1 MKKYKLILF
10 LSTALLSV
18 ACTDSFFDL
27 EPSSSVPTDKVYK
40 TAEDFNVAVIGCY
53 SKLQTQV
60 SYFTECCEYRSDN
73 LTLSAPTAGT
83 QDRYDIDQFAD
94 KASNGILED
103 AWANFNNGV
112 YRCNLV
118 LDRIDEAN
126 FDATL
131 KKQYKGEALFIRA
144 LTYFNMYRLWGGI
157 PMTNKVVTVAE
168 ALKIG
173 RSSDQQVYDFLVGD
187 LNQVINENMLPSSYT
202 SADMGRVTSGAA
214 MALLGKI
221 YLTFHKWTE
230 ARNVLSQL
238 VGRYSLMTTP
248 EQVFDVNNKMNDEII
263 FAVRFNKDVEG
274 EGHGY
279 WFSIINLTDDT
290 NQTKSLKE
298 CYKDGDKRKNLIT
311 YVKVEDKVCVM
322 NKFKD
327 VKSATY
333 NTVGNDQ
340 IILRY
345 ADVLLMYAEALNEYH
360 KAPND
365 LAYFYVNKVRE
376 RVGMKELKRGL
387 NREQFRAAVLR
398 ERACEFGFEEV
409 RYFDLIRWRMDE
421 KFSTPLHGL
430 HVYKNKNDQSYIC
443 EEFPLLGTEGSRY
456 WWEPGNYSRK
466 WYLSAFPQNEVN
478 KGYGLVQN
486 PGWE

>member
-1 MKKYKLILF
+1 MKNYKLILF
-10 LSTALLSV
+10 LSATFLSV

-27 EPSSSVPTDKVYK
+27 EPSSNVTTDKVYK
-40 TAEDFNVAVIGCY
+40 TAEDFNVAVMGCY

-60 SYFTECCEYRSDN
+60 SFFTECCEYRSDN

-94 KASNGILED
+94 KASNGILEN
-103 AWANFNNGV
+103 AWANFSNGV

-118 LDRIDEAN
+118 LDRIDAAN

-157 PMTNKVVTVAE
+157 PMTDRVVTVAE

-173 RSSDQQVYDFLVGD
+173 RSSEQQVYDFLVRD
-187 LNQVINENMLPSSYT
+187 LNQIINENMLPASYSGT
-202 SADMGRVTSGAA
+202 DMGRVTSGAA
-214 MALLGKI
+214 MTLLGKV

-230 ARNVLSQL
+230 ARDVLSQL
-238 VGRYSLMTTP
+238 IGKYSLMTTP
-248 EQVFDVNNKMNDEII
+248 EQIFDVNNKMNDEII

-298 CYKDGDKRKNLIT
+298 CFKDGDKRKELIT

-327 VKSATY
+327 LKSETY

-345 ADVLLMYAEALNEYH
+345 ADVLLMYAEALNEISYSNAQNSEALVALNAVH
-360 KAPND
+360 TRAGLTPIQITELPDKESFRKAIM
-365 LAYFYVNKVRE
+365 LE
-376 RVGMKELKRGL
+376 R
-387 NREQFRAAVLR
+387 QQ
-398 ERACEFGFEEV
+398 EFPYEGH
-409 RYFDLIRWRMDE
+409 RWFDLVRMGGAKEAMKADGHIIQDYQFLYPIPKTE
-421 KFSTPLHGL
+421 LERINNT
-430 HVYKNKNDQSYIC
+430 
-443 EEFPLLGTEGSRY
+443 ELL
-456 WWEPGNYSRK
+456 W
-466 WYLSAFPQNEVN
+466 QNA
-478 KGYGLVQN
+478 GY
-486 PGWE
+486 

>member
-94 KASNGILED
+94 KASNGILEA

-214 MALLGKI
+214 MAFLEHHRFYVIGSIGKI

-345 ADVLLMYAEALNEYH
+345 ADVLLMYAEALNEISYSNLQNSEAMVALNAVH
-360 KAPND
+360 TRAGLSPLQITELPDQDSFRKAIM
-365 LAYFYVNKVRE
+365 LE
-376 RVGMKELKRGL
+376 R
-387 NREQFRAAVLR
+387 QQ
-398 ERACEFGFEEV
+398 EFPYEGQ
-409 RYFDLIRWRMDE
+409 RWFDLVRMGGAKEAMKAEGHIIQDYQFLYPIPKTE
-421 KFSTPLHGL
+421 LERINNT
-430 HVYKNKNDQSYIC
+430 
-443 EEFPLLGTEGSRY
+443 ELL
-456 WWEPGNYSRK
+456 W
-466 WYLSAFPQNEVN
+466 QNT
-478 KGYGLVQN
+478 GY
-486 PGWE
+486 

>member
-10 LSTALLSV
+10 LSTAFLSV

-40 TAEDFNVAVIGCY
+40 TADDFNVAVMGCY

-112 YRCNLV
+112 YRCNLI

-187 LNQVINENMLPSSYT
+187 LNQVINESMLPSSYA

-238 VGRYSLMTTP
+238 IGKYSLMTTP
-248 EQVFDVNNKMNDEII
+248 DRVFDVNNKMNDEII

-290 NQTKSLKE
+290 NQTKALKE
-298 CYKDGDKRKNLIT
+298 CYKDGDKRKDLIT

-322 NKFKD
+322 NKF
-327 VKSATY
+327 

-345 ADVLLMYAEALNEYH
+345 ADVLLMYAEALNEISYSNLQNSEALVALNAVH
-360 KAPND
+360 TRAGLSPILITELPD
-365 LAYFYVNKVRE
+365 QDSFRSAIMLE
-376 RVGMKELKRGL
+376 R
-387 NREQFRAAVLR
+387 QQ
-398 ERACEFGFEEV
+398 EFPYEGQ
-409 RYFDLIRWRMDE
+409 RWFDLVRMGGAKEAMKAEGHIIQDYQFLYPIPKTE
-421 KFSTPLHGL
+421 LERINNT
-430 HVYKNKNDQSYIC
+430 
-443 EEFPLLGTEGSRY
+443 ELL
-456 WWEPGNYSRK
+456 W
-466 WYLSAFPQNEVN
+466 QNT
-478 KGYGLVQN
+478 GY
-486 PGWE
+486 

>member
-1 MKKYKLILF
+1 
-10 LSTALLSV
+10 
-18 ACTDSFFDL
+18 
-27 EPSSSVPTDKVYK
+27 
-40 TAEDFNVAVIGCY
+40 
-53 SKLQTQV
+53 
-60 SYFTECCEYRSDN
+60 
-73 LTLSAPTAGT
+73 
-83 QDRYDIDQFAD
+83 
-94 KASNGILED
+94 
-103 AWANFNNGV
+103 
-112 YRCNLV
+112 
-118 LDRIDEAN
+118 
-126 FDATL
+126 
-131 KKQYKGEALFIRA
+131 
-144 LTYFNMYRLWGGI
+144 
-157 PMTNKVVTVAE
+157 MTNKVVTVAE

-345 ADVLLMYAEALNEYH
+345 ADVLLMYAEALNEISYSNLQNSEAMVALNAVH
-360 KAPND
+360 TRAGLSPLQITELPDQDSFRKAIM
-365 LAYFYVNKVRE
+365 LE
-376 RVGMKELKRGL
+376 R
-387 NREQFRAAVLR
+387 QQ
-398 ERACEFGFEEV
+398 EFPYEGQ
-409 RYFDLIRWRMDE
+409 RWFDLVRMGGAKEAMKAEGHIIQDYQYLYPIPKTE
-421 KFSTPLHGL
+421 LERINNT
-430 HVYKNKNDQSYIC
+430 
-443 EEFPLLGTEGSRY
+443 ELL
-456 WWEPGNYSRK
+456 W
-466 WYLSAFPQNEVN
+466 QNT
-478 KGYGLVQN
+478 GY
-486 PGWE
+486 

>member
-1 MKKYKLILF
+1 MKKYKPVLF
-10 LSTALLSV
+10 LSAAFLSV

-27 EPSSSVPTDKVYK
+27 EPNSSVPTDKVYK
-40 TAEDFNVAVIGCY
+40 TAEGFNVAVIGCY

-60 SYFTECCEYRSDN
+60 SYVTECCEYRSDN
-73 LTLSAPTAGT
+73 LELSAPTAGT

-103 AWANFNNGV
+103 LWANFNNGV

-118 LDRIDEAN
+118 LDRIDEAD

-157 PMTNKVVTVAE
+157 PMTNKVVTVDE

-187 LNQVINENMLPSSYT
+187 LNQVINESMLPSSYED
-202 SADMGRVTSGAA
+202 ADIGRATSGAA

-221 YLTFHKWTE
+221 YLTFRKWEE

-238 VGRYSLMTTP
+238 KLTGRYSLRDAP
-248 EQVFDVNNKMNDEII
+248 AWVFDVNNETNDEII
-263 FAVRFNKDVEG
+263 FAVRFSKEVEG

-279 WFSIINLTDDT
+279 WFPIPDLTG
-290 NQTKSLKE
+290 NPQTKALKE
-298 CYKDGDKRKNLIT
+298 CYEDGDLRKELIT
-311 YVKVEDKVCVM
+311 YVKMEKDNIYVM
-322 NKFKD
+322 NKFMD
-327 VKSATY
+327 DKSATY

-345 ADVLLMYAEALNEYH
+345 ADVLLMYAEALNEIGYNSSPDSEALDALNAVH
-360 KAPND
+360 TRAGLSPVQIKDLPDQDSFRKAVMLERQREFPYEGHRWFD
-365 LAYFYVNKVRE
+365 LVRMGGAKEAMEADGHIIQDYQFLYPIPKTELE
-376 RVGMKELKRGL
+376 RVNNTELL
-387 NREQFRAAVLR
+387 
-398 ERACEFGFEEV
+398 
-409 RYFDLIRWRMDE
+409 W
-421 KFSTPLHGL
+421 
-430 HVYKNKNDQSYIC
+430 
-443 EEFPLLGTEGSRY
+443 
-456 WWEPGNYSRK
+456 
-466 WYLSAFPQNEVN
+466 QNT
-478 KGYGLVQN
+478 GY
-486 PGWE
+486 

>member
-1 MKKYKLILF
+1 MKNYKLILF
-10 LSTALLSV
+10 LSATFLSV

-27 EPSSSVPTDKVYK
+27 EPSSSVTTDKVYK
-40 TAEDFNVAVIGCY
+40 TAEDFNVAVMGCY

-60 SYFTECCEYRSDN
+60 SFFTECCEYRSDN

-94 KASNGILED
+94 KASNGILEN

-118 LDRIDEAN
+118 LDRIDAAN

-131 KKQYKGEALFIRA
+131 KQQYKGEALFIRA

-157 PMTNKVVTVAE
+157 PMTDKVVTVAE

-173 RSSDQQVYDFLVGD
+173 RSSEQQVYDFLVRD
-187 LNQVINENMLPSSYT
+187 LSQIINENMLPTSYSST
-202 SADMGRVTSGAA
+202 DMGRVTSGAA
-214 MALLGKI
+214 MALLGKV

-230 ARNVLSQL
+230 ARSVLSQL
-238 VGRYSLMTTP
+238 IGKYSLMTTP
-248 EQVFDVNNKMNDEII
+248 EQIFDVNNKMNDEII

-298 CYKDGDKRKNLIT
+298 CYKDGDKRKELIT

-345 ADVLLMYAEALNEYH
+345 ADVLLMYAEALNEISYSNAQNSEALVALNAVH
-360 KAPND
+360 TRAGLSQIQITELPDKESFRKAIM
-365 LAYFYVNKVRE
+365 LE
-376 RVGMKELKRGL
+376 R
-387 NREQFRAAVLR
+387 QQ
-398 ERACEFGFEEV
+398 EFPYEGH
-409 RYFDLIRWRMDE
+409 RWFDLVRMGGAKEAMKADGHIIQE
-421 KFSTPLHGL
+421 HQFLYPIPKTELERINNP
-430 HVYKNKNDQSYIC
+430 
-443 EEFPLLGTEGSRY
+443 ELL
-456 WWEPGNYSRK
+456 W
-466 WYLSAFPQNEVN
+466 QNT
-478 KGYGLVQN
+478 GY
-486 PGWE
+486 

>member
-112 YRCNLV
+112 V

-263 FAVRFNKDVEG
+263 FAVRFKKGVEG
-274 EGHGY
+274 GGHGY

-345 ADVLLMYAEALNEYH
+345 ADVLLMYAEALNEISYSNLQNSEAMVALNAVH
-360 KAPND
+360 TRAGLSPLQITELPDQDSFRKAIM
-365 LAYFYVNKVRE
+365 LE
-376 RVGMKELKRGL
+376 R
-387 NREQFRAAVLR
+387 QQ
-398 ERACEFGFEEV
+398 EFPYEGQ
-409 RYFDLIRWRMDE
+409 RWFDLVRMGGAKEAMKAEGHIIQDYQFLYPIPKTE
-421 KFSTPLHGL
+421 LERINNT
-430 HVYKNKNDQSYIC
+430 
-443 EEFPLLGTEGSRY
+443 ELL
-456 WWEPGNYSRK
+456 W
-466 WYLSAFPQNEVN
+466 QNT
-478 KGYGLVQN
+478 GY
-486 PGWE
+486 

>member
-131 KKQYKGEALFIRA
+131 KKQYKGEA
-144 LTYFNMYRLWGGI
+144 YFNMYRLWGGI

-345 ADVLLMYAEALNEYH
+345 ADVLLMYAEALNEISYSNLQNSEAMVALNAVH
-360 KAPND
+360 TRAGLSPLQITELPDQDSFRKAIM
-365 LAYFYVNKVRE
+365 LE
-376 RVGMKELKRGL
+376 R
-387 NREQFRAAVLR
+387 QQ
-398 ERACEFGFEEV
+398 EFPYEGQ
-409 RYFDLIRWRMDE
+409 RWFDLVRMGGAKEAMKAEGHIIQDYQFLYPIPKTE
-421 KFSTPLHGL
+421 LERINNT
-430 HVYKNKNDQSYIC
+430 
-443 EEFPLLGTEGSRY
+443 ELL
-456 WWEPGNYSRK
+456 W
-466 WYLSAFPQNEVN
+466 QNT
-478 KGYGLVQN
+478 GY
-486 PGWE
+486 

>member
-1 MKKYKLILF
+1 MKNYKLILF
-10 LSTALLSV
+10 LSATFLSV

-27 EPSSSVPTDKVYK
+27 EPSSNVTTDKVYK
-40 TAEDFNVAVIGCY
+40 TAEDFNVAVMGCY

-60 SYFTECCEYRSDN
+60 SFFTECCEYRSDN

-94 KASNGILED
+94 KASNGILEN
-103 AWANFNNGV
+103 AWANFSNGV

-118 LDRIDEAN
+118 LDRIDAAN

-144 LTYFNMYRLWGGI
+144 FTYFNMYRLWGGI
-157 PMTNKVVTVAE
+157 PMTDRVVTVAE

-173 RSSDQQVYDFLVGD
+173 RSSEQQVYDFLVRD
-187 LNQVINENMLPSSYT
+187 LNQIINENMLPASYSNT
-202 SADMGRVTSGAA
+202 DMGRVTSGAA
-214 MALLGKI
+214 MTLLGKV

-230 ARNVLSQL
+230 ARDVLSQL
-238 VGRYSLMTTP
+238 IGKYSLMTTP
-248 EQVFDVNNKMNDEII
+248 EQIFDVNNKMNDEII

-298 CYKDGDKRKNLIT
+298 CFKDGDKRKELIT

-327 VKSATY
+327 LKSETY

-345 ADVLLMYAEALNEYH
+345 ADVLLMYAEALNEISYSNAQNSEALVALNAVH
-360 KAPND
+360 TRAGLTPIQITELPDKESFRKAIM
-365 LAYFYVNKVRE
+365 LE
-376 RVGMKELKRGL
+376 R
-387 NREQFRAAVLR
+387 QQ
-398 ERACEFGFEEV
+398 EFPYEGH
-409 RYFDLIRWRMDE
+409 RWFDLVRMGGAKEAMKADGHIIQDYQFLYPIPKTE
-421 KFSTPLHGL
+421 LERINNT
-430 HVYKNKNDQSYIC
+430 
-443 EEFPLLGTEGSRY
+443 ELL
-456 WWEPGNYSRK
+456 W
-466 WYLSAFPQNEVN
+466 QNA
-478 KGYGLVQN
+478 GY
-486 PGWE
+486 

>member
-1 MKKYKLILF
+1 MKNYKLILF
-10 LSTALLSV
+10 LSATFLSV

-27 EPSSSVPTDKVYK
+27 EPSSNVTTDKVYK
-40 TAEDFNVAVIGCY
+40 TAEDFNVAVMGCY

-60 SYFTECCEYRSDN
+60 SFFTECCEYRSDN

-94 KASNGILED
+94 KASNGILEN
-103 AWANFNNGV
+103 AWANFSNGV

-118 LDRIDEAN
+118 LDRIDAAN

-157 PMTNKVVTVAE
+157 PMTDRVVTVAE

-173 RSSDQQVYDFLVGD
+173 RSSEQQVYDFLVRD
-187 LNQVINENMLPSSYT
+187 LNQIINENMLPASYSGT
-202 SADMGRVTSGAA
+202 DMGRVTSGAA
-214 MALLGKI
+214 MTLLGKV

-230 ARNVLSQL
+230 ARDVLSQL
-238 VGRYSLMTTP
+238 IGKYSLMTTP
-248 EQVFDVNNKMNDEII
+248 EQIFDVNNKMNDEII

-298 CYKDGDKRKNLIT
+298 CFKDGDKRKELIT

-327 VKSATY
+327 LKSETY

-345 ADVLLMYAEALNEYH
+345 ADVLLMYAEALNEISYSNAQNSEALAALNAVH
-360 KAPND
+360 TRAGLSQIQITELPDKESFRKAIM
-365 LAYFYVNKVRE
+365 LE
-376 RVGMKELKRGL
+376 R
-387 NREQFRAAVLR
+387 QQ
-398 ERACEFGFEEV
+398 EFPYEGH
-409 RYFDLIRWRMDE
+409 RWFDLVRMGGAKEAMKADGHIIQDYQFLYPIPKTE
-421 KFSTPLHGL
+421 LERINNT
-430 HVYKNKNDQSYIC
+430 
-443 EEFPLLGTEGSRY
+443 ELL
-456 WWEPGNYSRK
+456 W
-466 WYLSAFPQNEVN
+466 QNA
-478 KGYGLVQN
+478 GY
-486 PGWE
+486 

>member
-1 MKKYKLILF
+1 M
-10 LSTALLSV
+10 
-18 ACTDSFFDL
+18 
-27 EPSSSVPTDKVYK
+27 PTDKVYK

-345 ADVLLMYAEALNEYH
+345 ADVLLMYAEAKFEKGEFTEDIWN
-360 KAPND
+360 
-365 LAYFYVNKVRE
+365 
-376 RVGMKELKRGL
+376 MTIKRI
-387 NREQFRAAVLR
+387 R
-398 ERACEFGFEEV
+398 ERAGFTDSGALEYPSLSSDDMRTELPDQDSFRKAIMLERQQEFPYEGQ
-409 RYFDLIRWRMDE
+409 RWFDLVRMGGAKEAMKAEGHIIQDYQFLYPIPKTE
-421 KFSTPLHGL
+421 LERINNT
-430 HVYKNKNDQSYIC
+430 
-443 EEFPLLGTEGSRY
+443 ELL
-456 WWEPGNYSRK
+456 W
-466 WYLSAFPQNEVN
+466 QNT
-478 KGYGLVQN
+478 GY
-486 PGWE
+486 

>member
-1 MKKYKLILF
+1 MKNYKLILF
-10 LSTALLSV
+10 LSATFLSV

-27 EPSSSVPTDKVYK
+27 EPSSSVTTDKVYK
-40 TAEDFNVAVIGCY
+40 TAEDFNVAVMGCY

-60 SYFTECCEYRSDN
+60 SFFTECCEYRSDN

-94 KASNGILED
+94 KASNGILEN

-118 LDRIDEAN
+118 LDRIDAAN

-131 KKQYKGEALFIRA
+131 KQQYKGEALFIRA

-157 PMTNKVVTVAE
+157 PMTDKVVTVAE

-173 RSSDQQVYDFLVGD
+173 RSSEQQVYDFLVRD
-187 LNQVINENMLPSSYT
+187 LSQIINENMLPTSYSST
-202 SADMGRVTSGAA
+202 DMGRVTSGAA
-214 MALLGKI
+214 MALLGKV

-230 ARNVLSQL
+230 ARSVLSQL
-238 VGRYSLMTTP
+238 IGKYSLMTTP
-248 EQVFDVNNKMNDEII
+248 EQIFDVNNKMNDEII

-298 CYKDGDKRKNLIT
+298 CYKDGDKRKELIT

-327 VKSATY
+327 IKSATY

-345 ADVLLMYAEALNEYH
+345 ADVLLMYAEALNEISYSNAQNSEALVALNAVH
-360 KAPND
+360 TRAGLSQIQITELPDKESFRKAIM
-365 LAYFYVNKVRE
+365 LE
-376 RVGMKELKRGL
+376 R
-387 NREQFRAAVLR
+387 QQ
-398 ERACEFGFEEV
+398 EFPYEGH
-409 RYFDLIRWRMDE
+409 RWFDLVRMGGAKEAMKADGHIIQDHQFLYPIPKTE
-421 KFSTPLHGL
+421 LERINNT
-430 HVYKNKNDQSYIC
+430 
-443 EEFPLLGTEGSRY
+443 ELL
-456 WWEPGNYSRK
+456 W
-466 WYLSAFPQNEVN
+466 QNT
-478 KGYGLVQN
+478 GY
-486 PGWE
+486 